1 MGTFNTQKLLYGTP
15 SLIPA
20 IASRIQTSFES
31 EGYEVMSQSLLN
43 GGVEISLTKGSIFKS
58 VLGMKT
64 ALKIRL
70 LPQGGNIFFD
80 ASVGIFGEQVI
91 PTIISL
97 FFAWPVALTQIWGLI
112 QQSQIDDQ
120 ALQIAETVINENSGA
135 PATVLPQNTT
145 LFCPGCGTPLPEGAA
160 FCTNCGTELKNI

>member
-15 SLIPA
+15 SLIPT
-20 IASRIQTSFES
+20 ISSRIQASFEA
-31 EGYEVMSQSLLN
+31 EGYEVMRQSLLN
-43 GGVEISLTKGSIFKS
+43 GGVEVSLTKGGVFKS

-70 LPQGGNIFFD
+70 VPQGGNVFFD

-112 QQSQIDDQ
+112 QQSQLDDR
-120 ALQIAETVINENSGA
+120 ALQIAETVIMENGNSPSTMPG
-135 PATVLPQNTT
+135 NSSR
-145 LFCPGCGTPLPEGAA
+145 FCPNCGNPLPEGAA
-160 FCTNCGTELKNI
+160 FCPNCGTKLQ

>member
-15 SLIPA
+15 SLIPT
-20 IASRIQTSFES
+20 ISSRIQASFEA
-31 EGYEVMSQSLLN
+31 EGYEVMCQSLLN
-43 GGVEISLTKGSIFKS
+43 GGVEVSLTKGGVFKS

-70 LPQGGNIFFD
+70 VPQGGNVFFD

-112 QQSQIDDQ
+112 QQSQLDDR
-120 ALQIAETVINENSGA
+120 ALQIAETVITENGGS
-135 PATVLPQNTT
+135 PSTT
-145 LFCPGCGTPLPEGAA
+145 AKNRSRFCPNCGNPHPEGAA
-160 FCTNCGTELKNI
+160 FCPNCGAELK